1 MNCEIANDTRIGRRP
16 YNEDR
21 IGYWLT
27 DEAILLAVADG
38 LGGHAY
44 GALAAELSVGFIVD
58 AFRRAAQPRLADP
71 DLFLFR
77 SLGRMHAMLC
87 AHARDNGLPE
97 TPRTTMVAC
106 VVQDGRA
113 YWMHVGD
120 SRLYLV
126 RDGEI
131 AARTSDQTLVQEL
144 LASGKI
150 SELEA
155 ESHPQRS
162 VLLQCLGGPV
172 PPRLEPAAIAS
183 LRRGDVILLC
193 SDGFSGPLTPRDIG
207 QRLQAAALQ
216 DTLSALASEA
226 EARAGAYCDNLS
238 VLAMAWQEDTADAD
252 DSRLPRIEP
261 ALEAAPDYLSL
272 SDADIER
279 EIDRLRQEFRAY
291 SARVQAGEY
300 MTDEEIAREIERI
313 RQAFLASLPLP
324 LELPRAASP
333 LADEYMSDDE
343 IEREIERI
351 RHAFR
356 VQRAAY
362 ASQPGS

>member
-1 MNCEIANDTRIGRRP
+1 MNCEIANDTRIGRRS

-21 IGYWLT
+21 IGHWLT
-27 DEAILLAVADG
+27 DEALLLAVADG

-44 GALAAELSVGFIVD
+44 GALAAELCVSFLLD

-77 SLGRMHAMLC
+77 TLGRVHAMLC
-87 AHARDNGLPE
+87 AHARDHGLDE
-97 TPRTTMVAC
+97 TPRTTLVAC
-106 VVQDGRA
+106 VVQDGCA

-126 RDGEI
+126 RDREV

-172 PPRLEPAAIAS
+172 APRLEPASIAR
-183 LRRGDVILLC
+183 LRRGDVVLLC

-207 QRLQAAALQ
+207 EGLQADALQ

-226 EARAGAYCDNLS
+226 EARAGAHCDNLS
-238 VLAMAWQEDTADAD
+238 VLAMVWQEDYVDGPG
-252 DSRLPRIEP
+252 SQLPRNEP
-261 ALEAAPDYLSL
+261 GLAAPDYLSL

-279 EIDRLRQEFRAY
+279 EIERLRQEFRAY

-313 RQAFLASLPLP
+313 RQAFLASLPLA
-324 LELPRAASP
+324 LELPRPASFG
-333 LADEYMSDDE
+333 DEYMTDAE

-356 VQRAAY
+356 LQRAAY
-362 ASQPGS
+362 ASAPGA